1 MNTSTTITPNESNPR
16 EYGPQPIEL
25 TTSNSK
31 DDQHNVNNNDNCLNE
46 NNHSIITRSITR
58 STTTISHQSSS
69 LHLLDDPS
77 KFPDGWNNR
86 AMITLFG
93 SFLGMIGSLGYVNSG
108 GVIQSYISTNILIND
123 SQSSIGW
130 IFLIY
135 NFFAFGGILILGIIF
150 DKFGCKIPIFVGVII
165 MFSGL
170 LATSFC
176 HSLYQFI
183 LAYSILA
190 GLGTAFVF
198 GPFVAC
204 LSHYFLH
211 KRALVIGISYTGG
224 GLGGVIYPL
233 MCRSLFSKIGY
244 GWTMRIG
251 AFISLFCCG
260 IGWLL
265 VSDRHEEFSPDLEKK
280 KKKKINQ
287 EITTTSSNNSVIDRV
302 ENEFISI
309 IKEIF
314 HSIDFKILYKNLLF
328 TVLVFG
334 LLFNGIVF
342 LISIVQLPSYA
353 ISHGFSEQQSYLLL
367 VVFNSFSIPGRI
379 IPSYF
384 ADQGLGRFNTFCL
397 INCFSLIAFVVI
409 WLPFGNHLTALFIFA
424 GCFGFSSGSVLSLT
438 ASLVALIVKTSDVGK
453 GLGTAFFILSIADLF
468 GIPIAGAIASGS
480 KQSYNNLVYF
490 LTACAAIG
498 AIVSFISRYL
508 YGGFNLN
515 RV

>member
-1 MNTSTTITPNESNPR
+1 MNTSTTITPNESNPQ
-16 EYGPQPIEL
+16 EYNLQPLEFV
-25 TTSNSK
+25 TSNNK
-31 DDQHNVNNNDNCLNE
+31 EIPYPINNDNFHEE
-46 NNHSIITRSITR
+46 NNHSIITRSVTTTT
-58 STTTISHQSSS
+58 STTTRSHQSS

-77 KFPDGWNNR
+77 RFPDGWNNR

-108 GVIQSYISTNILIND
+108 GVIQSYISENILIND

-130 IFLIY
+130 IFSIY
-135 NFFAFGGILILGIIF
+135 NFFAFGGILISGIIF
-150 DKFGCKIPIFVGVII
+150 DKFGCRIPIFSGIII

-204 LSHYFLH
+204 LSHYFLQ

-265 VSDRHEEFSPDLEKK
+265 VSDRHKEFSPKSEKR
-280 KKKKINQ
+280 Q
-287 EITTTSSNNSVIDRV
+287 EASSSSIVDVV

-314 HSIDFKILYKNLLF
+314 YSIDFKILYKNLLF

-438 ASLVALIVKTSDVGK
+438 ASLVASIVKTSDVGK

-508 YGGFNLN
+508 YGGFNFN